1 MMMEI
6 LCTIVVVVH
15 LLIIF
20 LSRPRPKYSFFFFS
34 AAPSLDDAREF
45 ATAIRAVYPDQML
58 SYNLSPSFNW

>member
-1 MMMEI
+1 M
-6 LCTIVVVVH
+6 
-15 LLIIF
+15 LL
-20 LSRPRPKYSFFFFS
+20 LLS